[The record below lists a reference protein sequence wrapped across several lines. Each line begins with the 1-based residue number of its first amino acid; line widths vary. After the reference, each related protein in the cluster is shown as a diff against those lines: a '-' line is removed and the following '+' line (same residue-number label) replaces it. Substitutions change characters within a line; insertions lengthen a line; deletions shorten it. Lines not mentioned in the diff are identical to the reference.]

1 MTTILLVCGSRTLGA
16 TTPMRSWVLD
26 RISEAL
32 DGVSLVV
39 AGDAYGPDTC
49 AHVLAFTRALTAARW
64 HVDGRVQYRLLLDW
78 MDEARWDTDGTTAD
92 PRKRPLARNLA
103 MVAWCAD
110 RLRAGDTV
118 RCLALIDRAS
128 KSHGTEHTAA
138 ACERA
143 GIVVVRRVWE

>member
-1 MTTILLVCGSRTLGA
+1 MNILLACGSRTLAASGA
-16 TTPMRSWVLD
+16 
-26 RISEAL
+26 RIT
-32 DGVSLVV
+32 GVGECIHAHIGGAQLVV
-39 AGDAYGPDTC
+39 AGDAIGPDAQ
-49 AHVLAFTRALTAARW
+49 AHQMAFNRRIPSARW

-78 MDEARWDTDGTTAD
+78 TDEARWDTDDTTTD

-110 RLRAGDTV
+110 RITRGDTV